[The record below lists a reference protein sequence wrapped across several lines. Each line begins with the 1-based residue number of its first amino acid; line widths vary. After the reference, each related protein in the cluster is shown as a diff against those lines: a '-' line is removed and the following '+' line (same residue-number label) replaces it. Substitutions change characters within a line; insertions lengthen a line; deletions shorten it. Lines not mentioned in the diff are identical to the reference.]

1 MSRLQPA
8 FWAKPFAHRGLHDD
22 ERPENSLA
30 AIEGAMDA
38 GYGIELDVQASAD
51 GEAMVFH
58 DYTLERL
65 SGDESRIQEHDADT
79 LRDVRLA
86 GTGETIPTLAE
97 VLEHVNGRAPILI
110 EIKDQSQGFTAT
122 DGTLERR
129 VCDVLRAAGC
139 VDTCAV
145 MSFNP
150 FSANHV
156 RQALPEVVRGLV
168 SYDFKHLS
176 DMRLSSHHRQDLAS
190 MRWFE
195 EVGGEFISYGATSFP
210 SARIAEMRSTGVPV
224 FCWTIRS
231 QAQADEALKH
241 CDQITF
247 EGYRPLV

>member
-8 FWAKPFAHRGLHDD
+8 FWAKPFAHRGLHGAG
-22 ERPENSLA
+22 RPENSLA
-30 AIEGAMDA
+30 AIEAAVDG
-38 GYGIELDVQASAD
+38 GYGIEIDIQPSAD

-65 SGDESRIQEHDADT
+65 CGDESRIERHSTESLRLTQLADST
-79 LRDVRLA
+79 
-86 GTGETIPTLAE
+86 EIIPTLAE
-97 VLEHVNGRAPILI
+97 ALALVRGRAPIMI
-110 EIKDQSQGFTAT
+110 EIKDQSGRFTAT
-122 DGTLERR
+122 DGSLERR
-129 VCDVLRAAGC
+129 VCEALREADC
-139 VDTCAV
+139 VDSCAV

-156 RQALPEVVRGLV
+156 RQTLPEVVRGVV
-168 SYDFKHLS
+168 SYDFRHPSDAHLPS
-176 DMRLSSHHRQDLAS
+176 GHRQDLAS

-210 SARIAEMRSTGVPV
+210 SPRIAEIRGQGVPV

-231 QAQADEALKH
+231 EQQAQAALKH

-247 EGYRPLV
+247 EGYLPEL